1 MMPKYIVYVINTWH
15 SNYAEISR
23 VIIGSGSV
31 LALDKFNPLSAKFIR
46 GNKNTY
52 LHLISL
58 PHTDMI
64 PVVETLPQ
72 IRLTYSK

>member
-1 MMPKYIVYVINTWH
+1 MMPKYIVYVFNTWH

-46 GNKNTY
+46 GNKNIY